1 MYLTKKRLYVSIVLI
16 FIVTIGIV
24 LFLQPIQVNKATEE
38 MVERL
43 NEKYDDQFEVMWSNI
58 ERMSV
63 ETFNA
68 TVKSNK
74 TGYIYDVAVNGD
86 QTTMQYDKVND
97 QMAINKNIEKQ
108 ISGVFAMTM
117 DDSTVLLTTVPVTEE
132 KLLPLQ
138 NLFDTS
144 LVTVIQL
151 DEKSYS
157 VATKHI
163 DQYYQRST
171 TPLDEL
177 DQYKPKTT
185 TIEFKK

>member
-1 MYLTKKRLYVSIVLI
+1 MMYLTKKRLYVSIVLI
-16 FIVTIGIV
+16 LIVTIGIV
-24 LFLQPIQVNKATEE
+24 LFLQPLQVNNATEK

-43 NEKYDDQFEVMWSNI
+43 NKKYDDQFKVMWSNI
-58 ERMSV
+58 EQMSV

-86 QTTMQYDKVND
+86 QTTVQYDKVND
-97 QMAINKNIEKQ
+97 QMALNKEIEQQ
-108 ISGVFAMTM
+108 IPGVFAMTM
-117 DDSTVLLTTVPVTEE
+117 DDSTVLLTTIQVTEE
-132 KLLPLQ
+132 HLLPLQ
-138 NLFDTS
+138 NLISSS
-144 LVTVIQL
+144 LVTMIQL

-171 TPLDEL
+171 TPLNEL
-177 DQYKPKTT
+177 EQYNPQTK
-185 TIEFKK
+185 TIEL